1 MQMSMVLPMLFMK
14 SNNEDSSFSSSFWM
28 MLFMV
33 VGFIYS
39 EIKSYHRKG
48 SFVEFLHNIIF
59 NRNQSSTYKLR
70 MHTTYK
76 NNVLYDYTVSLPFK
90 AVMHKLYTTVI
101 KDSKARYY
109 IKEEKEWGGIM
120 KLVMFDSKFTPYK
133 ISKNIQIMHDC
144 EEDISEKKDFTY
156 YTYNLC
162 IMSLNNDMKSIVK
175 FISDAVEEYD
185 MSNHGESMEKLNLFT
200 LGSFAEQSDNSPTFC
215 KVAFDSS
222 KTFDNMFFQ
231 DKKKLTTVL
240 DNFESNKDEY
250 VRIGM
255 PYTLGFLF
263 TGPPGTGKTS
273 AIKAMAHYTKR
284 HIMRI
289 PLKHI
294 NTVEQLQSIFL
305 EERINDIKIPFHK
318 RLYVFEEIDCGP
330 WSNIVIARKPHNNS
344 NISNAKLQRVEP
356 DPLHDPFHEV
366 TESLKAMI
374 SGGDDDDKPSSL
386 MKRGKPKGSSNM
398 ELTLGDLLDMLDGM
412 IEMPGRMI
420 VMTSNHPEV
429 LDPALLRPGRIDLR
443 IDFKALNKD
452 DINKLYRLW
461 FKKDLPVDVMH
472 KIKDGM
478 FSQADIGNIFLT
490 RDQEYIMK
498 RLSNSSI

>member
-1 MQMSMVLPMLFMK
+1 MQDTMMQLSMMLPMLLMK
-14 SNNEDSSFSSSFWM
+14 SKGDDSSSSFWLM
-28 MLFMV
+28 ILMLI
-33 VGFIYS
+33 GFIYN
-39 EIKSYHRKG
+39 EISNYYRKL
-48 SFVEFLHNIIF
+48 SFFEVLRDIIY
-59 NRNQSSTYKLR
+59 NRHQSSTYKLR

-90 AVMHKLYTTVI
+90 AVMHKLYTKVI

-144 EEDISEKKDFTY
+144 EEDLSEKKDFTY

-175 FISDAVEEYD
+175 FIEDAVEEYD

-200 LGSFAEQSDNSPTFC
+200 LGSFCEQLDHSPTFC
-215 KVAFDSS
+215 KVTFDSS

-294 NTVEQLQSIFL
+294 QTVEQLQSIFL

-330 WSNIVIARKPHNNS
+330 WSNIVIARKLNS
-344 NISNAKLQRVEP
+344 NLAAVGKLIDI
-356 DPLHDPFHEV
+356 DPLQEV
-366 TESLKAMI
+366 TQSIKAML
-374 SGGDDDDKPSSL
+374 SGGGDDDDNKPSSL
-386 MKRGKPKGSSNM
+386 LKRGKSKDSSNM

-429 LDPALLRPGRIDLR
+429 LDPALLRPGRIDFRL
-443 IDFKALNKD
+443 DFKALHKE
-452 DINKLYRLW
+452 DINELYQLW
-461 FKKDLPVDVMH
+461 FKKDLPEDVMRE
-472 KIKDGM
+472 IKDGV

-490 RDQEYIMK
+490 RDQEYIMQ
-498 RLSNSSI
+498 RLSNSSV